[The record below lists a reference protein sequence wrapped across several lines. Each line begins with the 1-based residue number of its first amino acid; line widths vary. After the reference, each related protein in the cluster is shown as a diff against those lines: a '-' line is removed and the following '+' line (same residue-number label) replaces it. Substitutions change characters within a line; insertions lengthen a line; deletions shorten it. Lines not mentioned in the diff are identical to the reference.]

1 MVPATG
7 WQGRLGEVFASP
19 RVGSAGEALWER
31 LSNDRQ
37 LAAAGEAYLQ
47 RTFAQPRFAR
57 LVQHFSEQHPDFTDA
72 QFGDLMQQ
80 RVDSFTGQPAY
91 DSTFADAFATPTVM
105 QAMQRWLGTIAYE
118 QQLGEALVAFVTD
131 PNWQPVWRSHLGVTV
146 NSAELMAALSA
157 EMGSERG
164 ARLGERIALAL
175 VEDPALEEMLAQLLS
190 APDFFAIVRGQ
201 LLGLLRS
208 REFARA
214 ADACLLEVLEGRE
227 FERQLLALE
236 RLLHTLAVQQAVQ
249 NTFVLMERSRQ
260 VDAILLS
267 GITRMLDNLRR
278 NQQLARDLTV
288 QHI

>member
-1 MVPATG
+1 
-7 WQGRLGEVFASP
+7 
-19 RVGSAGEALWER
+19 
-31 LSNDRQ
+31 
-37 LAAAGEAYLQ
+37 
-47 RTFAQPRFAR
+47 
-57 LVQHFSEQHPDFTDA
+57 
-72 QFGDLMQQ
+72 
-80 RVDSFTGQPAY
+80 
-91 DSTFADAFATPTVM
+91 
-105 QAMQRWLGTIAYE
+105 
-118 QQLGEALVAFVTD
+118 
-131 PNWQPVWRSHLGVTV
+131 
-146 NSAELMAALSA
+146 
-157 EMGSERG
+157 MGSERG

-190 APDFFAIVRGQ
+190 AADFFAIVRGQ

-249 NTFVLMERSRQ
+249 NTFVLLERSRQ